1 MINVPPPAS
10 RDGRDA
16 WLSKTGQS
24 TTAPVNRAFPAAV
37 KLESEAE
44 LDGGDTIEA
53 HRAAV
58 CVWITSNVRGEALNY
73 LGSLKLAR
81 RVERGIL
88 TRDKI
93 EVAKKIAS
101 FSRILE
107 VIAEV

>member
-1 MINVPPPAS
+1 VINVPPPAS

-53 HRAAV
+53 RRAVVFAVYDFLLRLIDVFPQPHRNDSTLSRSGETCRYSPHFGQVKAA
-58 CVWITSNVRGEALNY
+58 SNFL
-73 LGSLKLAR
+73 
-81 RVERGIL
+81 
-88 TRDKI
+88 
-93 EVAKKIAS
+93 
-101 FSRILE
+101 
-107 VIAEV
+107 